1 MSAIRTDRK
10 SVIRQLVQ
18 ANAVRTQGELTQ
30 LLKEH
35 GFEVT
40 QATVSRDM
48 ADLSLQKDASG
59 VYVTA
64 ELLHLRAVLQT
75 QLHDVRRAGNQ
86 VVVISGPGAA
96 QGVAAAIDAVQPEG
110 VLGTLAGDDT
120 VLVIARDDA
129 AGAAFQTLCEQA
141 ANNNAT
147 AQGRS
152 R

>member
-18 ANAVRTQGELTQ
+18 THAVRTQGELME
-30 LLKEH
+30 LLKER
-35 GFEVT
+35 GFDVT

-48 ADLSLQKDASG
+48 ASLELQKDANG

-64 ELLHLRAVLQT
+64 ELMHLRTVMRAQVR
-75 QLHDVRRAGNQ
+75 DVRRADNQ

-96 QGVAAAIDAVQPEG
+96 QGIAAAIDAVQPQG

-120 VLVIARDDA
+120 VLVITQDA
-129 AGAAFQTLCEQA
+129 QRGAAFQKLCEQ
-141 ANNNAT
+141 T
-147 AQGRS
+147 AGLV
-152 R
+152 

>member
-10 SVIRQLVQ
+10 GVIRQLVQ
-18 ANAVRTQGELTQ
+18 SHAIRTQGELME
-30 LLKEH
+30 LLKER

-48 ADLSLQKDASG
+48 ASLDLQKDANG

-64 ELLHLRAVLQT
+64 ELLHLRTVMRAQVR
-75 QLHDVRRAGNQ
+75 DVRRAGNQ

-96 QGVAAAIDAVQPEG
+96 QGLAAAIDAVQPEG

-120 VLVIARDDA
+120 VLVITQ
-129 AGAAFQTLCEQA
+129 GAQCGQEFQEFCEQVA
-141 ANNNAT
+141 GLPSA
-147 AQGRS
+147 
-152 R
+152 

>member
-18 ANAVRTQGELTQ
+18 TKAVRTQGELME
-30 LLKEH
+30 LLKER

-48 ADLSLQKDASG
+48 ASLELQKDANG

-64 ELLHLRAVLQT
+64 ELLHLRTVMRAQVR
-75 QLHDVRRAGNQ
+75 DVRRAGNQ

-96 QGVAAAIDAVQPEG
+96 QGIAAAIDAVQPQG

-120 VLVIARDDA
+120 VLVIAQDA
-129 AGAAFQTLCEQA
+129 SRGEAFQRLCEQ
-141 ANNNAT
+141 T
-147 AQGRS
+147 AGLDPA
-152 R
+152 